1 MIKIDKRK
9 GKFNL
14 KDATQLD
21 DIAYFLYII
30 QLNKIIETSSINKKY
45 YNKIN
50 QREFKKK
57 FFDGVFY
64 KNANIYLR
72 INKII
77 KLKKN
82 INGKL
87 RQ

>member
-1 MIKIDKRK
+1 MIKIDRRK

-14 KDATQLD
+14 KDATELD

-30 QLNKIIETSSINKKY
+30 QINEIIKSSSINKKY
-45 YNKIN
+45 YNKVN
-50 QREFKKK
+50 QRNFKMKYS
-57 FFDGVFY
+57 GGIFY

-72 INKII
+72 NKKLN
-77 KLKKN
+77 KLKEN